1 MSTEKRWFR
10 HDIDGQG
17 GRDASASPLTK
28 VKEGRTRRRRP
39 DRVVLTTTHL
49 LNLIENL
56 PAAVFIWKEGR
67 EILHN
72 SRAAAMLSNEQG
84 RASGLMSMLS
94 ELDQGRVSDLLAAAQ
109 RGEQPDPLI
118 ARIHARW
125 LELSFGQLQVDIG
138 RVVIT
143 MCWNISARRQLEMHL
158 AAHDR
163 MATIGTLAAGVAHEI
178 NNPMCFIQLNLELLR
193 EELPQIVDSALRG
206 DVGQIERIKEVM
218 ARLEETIVGTVRVQE
233 VVSDL
238 MVFSHTETHPEVG
251 SAELIGAIKLAMN
264 LGRHRVKHT
273 AKLCLQGPPDLMVR
287 GQIGLLSQVFL
298 NLIINATDA
307 IESSDVSDGRI
318 NITVQQTHAHVEI
331 LVEDNGPGIPV
342 QAMSQI
348 FQPFFTSKKVGEGS
362 GLGLAI
368 SRNIIN
374 RFGGG
379 ISAENAADGGAR
391 FRVLLPLAGTRTA
404 SPPRE
409 TDRNTGRPQLLIVD
423 DEEMLLR
430 ALQRGLSA
438 DFEVITAQSGCQA
451 IELVENGLE
460 PDLILLDV
468 MIPDLDGSE
477 VFNRLCIQAPMLQG
491 RIMLMTGGAVTNNTQ
506 QFLEQTPA
514 RIFQKPLKIKELRK
528 YIRSVVDKS

>member
-1 MSTEKRWFR
+1 MIARQSGREMSV
-10 HDIDGQG
+10 
-17 GRDASASPLTK
+17 SPLLR

-39 DRVVLTTTHL
+39 DRAVMTTTHL

-56 PAAVFIWKEGR
+56 PAAVFIWKDGR
-67 EILHN
+67 EVLHN
-72 SRAAAMLSNEQG
+72 SRAAKMLRGDQQRTGGLMNILSQVDRERVNEQ
-84 RASGLMSMLS
+84 
-94 ELDQGRVSDLLAAAQ
+94 LAAAQ
-109 RGEQPDPLI
+109 RGDAPESLI
-118 ARIHARW
+118 ARVNSRW
-125 LELSFGQLQVDIG
+125 LELSSGCIRADIG
-138 RVVIT
+138 ILVIT
-143 MCWNISARRQLEMHL
+143 MCWDISARRQLEMHL

-206 DVGQIERIKEVM
+206 DPGQIEKIREMM
-218 ARLEETIVGTVRVQE
+218 ARLEETIAGTVRVQE

-238 MVFSHTETHPEVG
+238 MVFSHTEAQEEVG
-251 SAELIGAIKLAMN
+251 SADLIGSIKLSMN

-273 AKLCLQGPPDLMVR
+273 AELCLSGPEELMVR

-298 NLIINATDA
+298 NLIINSTDA
-307 IESSDVSDGRI
+307 IESSGISDGRI
-318 NITVQQTHAHVEI
+318 NITVQQTHTHVEI

-342 QAMSQI
+342 QSITQI
-348 FQPFFTSKKVGEGS
+348 FQPFFTSKKAGEGS

-374 RFGGG
+374 RFGGS
-379 ISAENAADGGAR
+379 ISAEGSQDGGAL
-391 FRVLLPLAGTRTA
+391 FRVILPLPSASTA
-404 SPPRE
+404 SLPRDTE
-409 TDRNTGRPQLLIVD
+409 RATGRPRLLIVD
-423 DEEMLLR
+423 DEVMLLR

-438 DFEVITAQSGCQA
+438 DFEVITAQSGRQA
-451 IELVENGLE
+451 IELVAEGMR

-468 MIPDLDGSE
+468 MIPDLDGAE
-477 VFNRLCIQAPMLQG
+477 VFSRLGTQAPELQG
-491 RIMLMTGGAVTNNTQ
+491 RIMLMTGGAVTNATQ

-528 YIRSVVDKS
+528 YIRSATNK